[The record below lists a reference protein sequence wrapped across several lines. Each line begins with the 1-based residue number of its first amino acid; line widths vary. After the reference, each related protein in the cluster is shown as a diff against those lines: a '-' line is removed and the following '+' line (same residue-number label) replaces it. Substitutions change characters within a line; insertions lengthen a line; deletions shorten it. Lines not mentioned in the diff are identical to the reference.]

1 MCPSANPRGL
11 LLYNGKTLTE
21 WGSIALSK
29 DTCPNRAPECVG
41 AHIAHRA
48 LGRQEWGGGLAG
60 AWVQAYMYKAE
71 GVGRLRAQSGRVVL
85 YTDMTMGRVDGVVG

>member
-1 MCPSANPRGL
+1 L

-41 AHIAHRA
+41 AQCSQGA
-48 LGRQEWGGGLAG
+48 RQTGVGVGGGGVSG
-60 AWVQAYMYKAE
+60 ASAQAYIYKAG
-71 GVGRLRAQSGRVVL
+71 GVGRLKAQSGRVVL
-85 YTDMTMGRVDGVVG
+85 YTDMPMGRVDGVVD